1 MAILIPLISWV
12 FDQIK
17 IIQKDTMLNSNVSK
31 NEATQ
36 TSKQTIT
43 VKYDDK
49 KYLLMIPYQVKNENR
64 LLSQLKKLSK
74 SFC

>member
-1 MAILIPLISWV
+1 
-12 FDQIK
+12 
-17 IIQKDTMLNSNVSK
+17 MLNSNVSK
-31 NEATQ
+31 NEAKQ

>member
-1 MAILIPLISWV
+1 MAILISLISWV